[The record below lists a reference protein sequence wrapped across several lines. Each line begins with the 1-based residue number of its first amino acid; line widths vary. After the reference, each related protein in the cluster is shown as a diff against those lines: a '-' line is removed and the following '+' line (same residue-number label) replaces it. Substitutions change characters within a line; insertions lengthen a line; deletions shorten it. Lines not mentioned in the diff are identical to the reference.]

1 MIQPIATQPYSPPDD
16 QAMSQPIRIFIST
29 GEVSGDLQGA
39 LLVTALHKQAAAL
52 GLTLEILALGGDR
65 MAAAGATLLENTVT
79 TSAMG
84 LVESIPYILPT
95 LKIQK
100 LAKQALL
107 QQTPDLLILI
117 DYMGPNLTLGT
128 FAHNRLPQLPV
139 VYYIAPQEWV
149 WSTSFSNTARIVKM
163 TTLLLAIFPGEADY
177 FRSKGAQVKW
187 VGHPLV
193 DRMQDAPDR
202 TTARQT
208 LNIPDDQIA
217 IALLPASRRQ
227 ELKYLMPI
235 MFEAA
240 RQIQTQLPS
249 VHFWIPLSL
258 AAYRPAIE
266 QSIQHYGLRA
276 TVLSGE
282 AKTGD
287 VKTAIAAADLALC
300 KSGTANL
307 EIALL
312 KVPQVVVYRLSPIT
326 EWIGKLIRFSIPFA
340 SPVNLIVMREIVP
353 EFIQDRATADNIAQA
368 ALNLLLNPDRREQT
382 RQDYA
387 EMQQK
392 IGSVGVCDRAAEAIL
407 DLVKGFRGGWG
418 KGEG

>member
-1 MIQPIATQPYSPPDD
+1 
-16 QAMSQPIRIFIST
+16 MSQPIRIFIST

-39 LLVTALHKQAAAL
+39 LLVEALHKQAAIL
-52 GLTLEILALGGDR
+52 GLELEILALGGDR

-84 LVESIPYILPT
+84 IVESIPYILPT

-100 LAKQALL
+100 LAKRVL
-107 QQTPDLLILI
+107 QTQTPDLLVLI
-117 DYMGPNLTLGT
+117 DYMGPNLALGS
-128 FAHNRLPQLPV
+128 FAYDRLPHLPV

-149 WSTSFSNTARIVKM
+149 WGTGLFSNTVRIVKM
-163 TTLLLAIFPGEADY
+163 TTLLLAIFQGEADY
-177 FRSKGAQVKW
+177 FKAKGANVQW

-202 TTARQT
+202 STARQT
-208 LNIPDDQIA
+208 LGIPAEQTA

-240 RQIQTQLPS
+240 RQIQAKIPT
-249 VHFWIPLSL
+249 VHYWIPLSL
-258 AAYRPAIE
+258 AAYRPDIE
-266 QSIQHYGLRA
+266 QAIQRYGLHA

-282 AKTGD
+282 

-307 EIALL
+307 EVALL
-312 KVPQVVVYRLSPIT
+312 NIPQVVVYRLSPIT
-326 EWIGKLIRFSIPFA
+326 AWIGKLMRFSIPFA
-340 SPVNLIVMREIVP
+340 SPVNLVVMREIVP
-353 EFIQDRATADNIAQA
+353 EFIQDRANADDIATA
-368 ALNLLLNPDRREQT
+368 ALDILLNPDRRHQIH
-382 RQDYA
+382 QDYA
-387 EMQQK
+387 EMHQK
-392 IGSVGVCDRAAEAIL
+392 LGTVGVCDRTATAIL
-407 DLVKGFRGGWG
+407 DLVGSKR
-418 KGEG
+418 